1 MIRIL
6 FATLLLCSVSFGQ
19 SITVSTGRSSF
30 IASGHSSAETR
41 PSATVSKRPST
52 SPIIDEVTTDEEIRE
67 IRKQLACLASA
78 VEEIRSGRAGGTYGK
93 NPELVIH
100 PQKNDP
106 PRLVNWYLVSE
117 PGCPAC
123 PAAKRSFLA
132 NGWPEKNIISRA
144 DAKRMF
150 GLNIGS
156 IPYQFQ
162 DPTGALSDLVAR
174 NPLVKSEPELIE
186 RIIQPQNQSGR
197 YTTYQG
203 RTYDWENETYGK
215 CSLRNCPM
223 CNYLYNACWSYRNSR
238 GLSQVD
244 DPQGPTPGD
253 AIEEALDILDLK
265 PNSVL
270 AELGCGDGRVIVRAI
285 QRCIKEHGSP
295 CRAIG
300 VEIDPAKVAEARR
313 MILDHGLS
321 SQVTILQG
329 DVREFSPA
337 RHSVSHIYAYLYPEL
352 LQEISGTLQSVGT
365 VVCPGH
371 ECTGI
376 GMKLIGQCWVR
387 KSVKAD
393 YQLTSQPIAR
403 VQQSGCSGGNCSRPQ
418 NRRRGLFR

>member
-1 MIRIL
+1 MR
-6 FATLLLCSVSFGQ
+6 TLCFVTMCVLCFSSALAQSFVVSG
-19 SITVSTGRSSF
+19 GRS
-30 IASGHSSAETR
+30 IVASGHTAE
-41 PSATVSKRPST
+41 PKPAELPKKPPDLFPLLEDDST
-52 SPIIDEVTTDEEIRE
+52 QLELRE
-67 IRKQLACLASA
+67 IRTQLASLASA
-78 VEEIRSGRAGGTYGK
+78 VEEIRAARTGGAYGK
-93 NPELVIH
+93 NPELIIH
-100 PQKNDP
+100 PEK
-106 PRLVNWYLVSE
+106 PRQTIVAQDVMTRYLVTA
-117 PGCPAC
+117 PYCALC
-123 PAAKRSFLA
+123 PAAKTRFQA
-132 NGWPEKNIISRA
+132 KGYPESNVISIA
-144 DAKRMF
+144 EAKRRF
-150 GLNIGS
+150 GITV
-156 IPYQFQ
+156 
-162 DPTGALSDLVAR
+162 TGVPFEFEAPV
-174 NPLVKSEPELIE
+174 VQSEPQLAE

-215 CSLRNCPM
+215 CSMRSCPM

-253 AIEEALDILDLK
+253 AIEEALDILDLN

-337 RHSVSHIYAYLYPEL
+337 RHSVTHIYAYLYPEL
-352 LQEISGTLQSVGT
+352 LQEISGTLESVGT

-387 KSVKAD
+387 KAAKES
-393 YQLTSQPIAR
+393 YQLTSQPIVR